1 MKDSPGDKDYQRS
14 EGSLPDRPICRRR
27 FLQGL
32 GAVSAGLLAS
42 GCQFEIIAE
51 TPGPTSTLKPTGEPS
66 PGRTPAARRRPTV
79 TPSSTPTTA
88 ATATPDLTPQARVA
102 IAQVRSYDRA
112 LVRRQVQALLDGLG
126 GLEDVVSPGDR
137 VAIKVNLTGGTT
149 FEPPEE
155 GLSATESYVTH
166 PEVVRALGELL
177 RDAGARELFIV
188 EAVYEWA
195 SYQLWG
201 YEEVATDIGAT
212 LIDLNHA
219 HPYSDFAATPVG
231 EGWFI
236 YENFVFNPILAEVDA
251 FISVAKMKCHW
262 SAGVT
267 HAMKNLIGLVPARY
281 YRLEETHSSRT
292 ALHGPGQTFK
302 TRLPRVIIDLNRAR
316 PIHLALI
323 DGIKTAT
330 GGEGPWIPGLA
341 SVQPQVLIA
350 GKDPVATD
358 AVATAVMGFDPT
370 VDYPDAPF
378 LRADNH
384 LNLGY
389 RLGLGTNRLEEIE
402 VAGASINDVRYEFER
417 CRQG

>member
-1 MKDSPGDKDYQRS
+1 MKDSPGDKDYQRP

-42 GCQFEIIAE
+42 GCQLEEIAE
-51 TPGPTSTLKPTGEPS
+51 TLGPTPTIKPTGEPP
-66 PGRTPAARRRPTV
+66 PGSTPAA
-79 TPSSTPTTA
+79 TPSSTPTTT
-88 ATATPDLTPQARVA
+88 ATAAPDLAPRARVA
-102 IAQVRSYDRA
+102 VAQARSYDRA
-112 LVRRQVQALLDGLG
+112 HVRRQVQALLDGLG

-155 GLSATESYVTH
+155 GLPATESFVTH

-177 RDAGARELFIV
+177 RDAGARELFVV

-201 YEEVATDIGAT
+201 YEEVATAIGAS
-212 LIDLNHA
+212 LIDLNDA
-219 HPYSDFAATPVG
+219 HPYSDFAATAVG
-231 EGWFI
+231 KDWFI
-236 YENFVFNPILAEVDA
+236 YENFVFNPILTEVDA

-262 SAGVT
+262 SSGVT
-267 HAMKNLIGLVPARY
+267 HSMKNLIGLVPASY
-281 YRLEETHSSRT
+281 YRLEETHSWRS
-292 ALHGPGQTFK
+292 ALHGPGQVFK
-302 TRLPRVIIDLNRAR
+302 RRLPRVITDLNRAR

-323 DGIKTAT
+323 DGIKTAA
-330 GGEGPWIPGLA
+330 GGEGPWIPGFA

-358 AVATAVMGFDPT
+358 AVATATMGFDPT

-389 RLGLGTNRLEEIE
+389 SLGLGTNRLAEID
-402 VAGASINDVRYEFER
+402 VVGASINDVRYEFELS
-417 CRQG
+417 RQM